1 MLKTMKT
8 IFFYNLNVFV
18 KNKKNKKNK
27 IRYNIVRDLYYTIKK
42 NNLLYFLNSKLNFIH
57 FILSN
62 VNGKSS
68 MENMFLKKWF
78 FLKVVNEFNK

>member
-1 MLKTMKT
+1 MLKTMKK

-18 KNKKNKKNK
+18 KNKKNK